1 MQFLDL
7 PHTGVFENDSENL
20 VLLFPEG
27 NEHKTSMLKS
37 LQRFLLHLF
46 AIHCHEDLSMEE
58 NQHTEQKL
66 CVVGK
71 QSLQLRWSDISFSVY
86 EYPL

>member
-37 LQRFLLHLF
+37 LQ
-46 AIHCHEDLSMEE
+46 
-58 NQHTEQKL
+58 
-66 CVVGK
+66 
-71 QSLQLRWSDISFSVY
+71 
-86 EYPL
+86 